1 MGHAFLNI
9 SKQIRENL
17 WASASCFLWLGLALV
32 GLGACSGGTSAPTLV
47 PTLLPVDAL
56 VTTPLPTLAPAPS
69 PTAGQPATSQAGEAV
84 AYTVDPLSGEMLAW
98 ETRPNDSG
106 VVRVSLPEDRLWVVN
121 ENVMIAYRPVALDET
136 EGLSQTWGLAPVQM
150 ITYTYDLAGR
160 RTGWT
165 VTWPQGPT
173 PTQEL
178 RYLYEG
184 LLLVGERLKVGGVVT
199 TTYYPWATRD
209 RASGLEAGAALSA
222 GLPISDVTR
231 YDPVCQ
237 ATREMDCLD
246 LLAAII
252 VSEASVGTEVEQ
264 RAVAWTARNR
274 LDRGLSLHS
283 YAYEDAPS
291 DGYVEMARQV
301 LTAPPESDLTNGAT
315 HFFSPRSMPLQ
326 GEESRCKQGGGIY
339 DCQGGL
345 VYVEGLDQPAYAPFW
360 HLTYQWLPVPGVRK
374 THFLFYR
381 IPPLQPRVGE

>member
-1 MGHAFLNI
+1 MKTIERIGYLTVWVGGL
-9 SKQIRENL
+9 SLL
-17 WASASCFLWLGLALV
+17 WVGLALV
-32 GLGACSGGTSAPTLV
+32 CLSACLGGANAPTLV
-47 PTLLPVDAL
+47 PTLPPIADL
-56 VTTPLPTLAPAPS
+56 VPTLVPTAASPAPPPPPPRQES
-69 PTAGQPATSQAGEAV
+69 AIP
-84 AYTVDPLSGEMLAW
+84 YTFDPVTGEMVAAGSQRGSV
-98 ETRPNDSG
+98 EVIQMSRPA
-106 VVRVSLPEDRLWVVN
+106 ERLWVVD
-121 ENVMIAYRPVALDET
+121 ENVMIEYRPTVVSD
-136 EGLSQTWGLAPVQM
+136 TWQLAPAKI

-165 VTWPQGPT
+165 ITWPQGPT

-184 LLLVGERLKVGGVVT
+184 LLAVGERVQVGQVVT

-209 RASGLEAGAALSA
+209 RRPGLDATDPLSA
-222 GLPISDVTR
+222 GLPITDVTR

-246 LLAAII
+246 LLATII

-264 RAVAWTARNR
+264 RAVAWTVRNR

-283 YAYEDAPS
+283 YATNHTPGDPYFEL
-291 DGYVEMARQV
+291 AREV
-301 LTAPPESDLTNGAT
+301 LTAPPEDDLTNGAT
-315 HFFSPRSMPLQ
+315 HFFSPRSMPWQ
-326 GEESRCKQGGGIY
+326 GEEALCKANGGVY

-345 VYVEGLDQPAYAPFW
+345 VYVEGLDKPAYAPFW

-381 IPPLQPRVGE
+381 IPPLQPRIGGGSGT